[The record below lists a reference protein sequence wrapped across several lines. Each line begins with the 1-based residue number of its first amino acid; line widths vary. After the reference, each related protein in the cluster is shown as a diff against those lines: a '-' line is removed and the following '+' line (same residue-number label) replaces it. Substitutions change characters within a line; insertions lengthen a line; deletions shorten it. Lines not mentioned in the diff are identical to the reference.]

1 VSAPDSV
8 VPPQACALTI
18 AGSDP
23 TGGAGLQMDLQV
35 FALHDV
41 HGMAV
46 PTALTVQTTSGV
58 QRTLPVFP
66 NIVGEQLSALLG
78 DIRPAAIKLGMLAS
92 DDVLLRVASV
102 LDGHADIPRVVDPV
116 LRASD
121 GSYLLERRAWRSLVE
136 RLISGATLVTP
147 NLPEAETLTGQSD
160 PLRAAQA
167 LLDAGAQ
174 AVLVKAGH
182 GEGPADDLLA
192 TREGVTWLRGERI
205 AGAPVHGTGC
215 ALSAAIA
222 ARLAHGESLLD
233 AVRGAKAFVA
243 RAIAGAQPLGK
254 GARILRLAVAEGYF
268 TRSM

>member
-1 VSAPDSV
+1 MSAPDSV

-58 QRTLPVFP
+58 QRTLPVFT

-116 LRASD
+116 LLPSPAQTLAALVKGMAGGKLVHD
-121 GSYLLERRAWRSLVE
+121 FWRTVE
-136 RLISGATLVTP
+136 RTAYAT
-147 NLPEAETLTGQSD
+147 
-160 PLRAAQA
+160 
-167 LLDAGAQ
+167 
-174 AVLVKAGH
+174 
-182 GEGPADDLLA
+182 
-192 TREGVTWLRGERI
+192 
-205 AGAPVHGTGC
+205 
-215 ALSAAIA
+215 AIA
-222 ARLAHGESLLD
+222 AVVWLCG
-233 AVRGAKAFVA
+233 
-243 RAIAGAQPLGK
+243 PP
-254 GARILRLAVAEGYF
+254 
-268 TRSM
+268 